1 MQFATMYM
9 AVWCG
14 SSMLRL
20 PVLDDFVNFVLNVYS
35 SPSAIE
41 LLERKRRDAPYVT
54 DMALWYLFVARSER
68 AAEWHAD
75 LRGFPKTKRWRFCD
89 GQAAGFDHMHGHKRS
104 PLGLSVHFQG
114 ETKGDIRGF
123 LASHSK

>member
-9 AVWCG
+9 AVWAG
-14 SSMLRL
+14 SSLLRL
-20 PVLDDFVNFVLNVYS
+20 PVLDEFLHFVLNVYS

-41 LLERKRRDAPYVT
+41 LLERKKRDAPFIC
-54 DMALWYLFVARSER
+54 DMSLWYLFVARSER
-68 AAEWHAD
+68 AAEW
-75 LRGFPKTKRWRFCD
+75 RGNVGRLPKTKRWRFCD
-89 GQAAGFDHMHGHKRS
+89 GQAVGFDHMHGHKRS